1 MKDSGTNHIYP
12 LLLSSNG
19 IKGSTLSHPDSANA
33 PARKEKKKECFEW
46 KKHYPSPNKFYLI
59 LFSNIQQYQQ
69 TVYLKLSVS
78 EVLVLEQLHLSGN
91 I

>member
-1 MKDSGTNHIYP
+1 MVLKEAHFPIQ
-12 LLLSSNG
+12 
-19 IKGSTLSHPDSANA
+19 TLQMLQQE
-33 PARKEKKKECFEW
+33 RKKKKECFEW